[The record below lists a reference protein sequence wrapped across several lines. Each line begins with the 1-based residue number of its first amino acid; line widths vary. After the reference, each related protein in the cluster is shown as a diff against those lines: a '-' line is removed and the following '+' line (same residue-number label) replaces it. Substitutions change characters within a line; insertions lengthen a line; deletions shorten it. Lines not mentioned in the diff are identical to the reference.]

1 MKFLVIGNGAIGK
14 KRIDALIKLGCSNIF
29 VYDNILSEDIF
40 EYTVVITNELGFNKI
55 QMISADNDIF
65 KNSPPDWVFIATS
78 HSAATEWAKVALQ
91 WGSKVLVEKPLGRN
105 YQETQDIC
113 SYIKYPNQLFVGFNY
128 RFYKGVR
135 FLCRDIE
142 ENKFGNI
149 ISINVVIG
157 HAGSPEDKHSWK
169 LNSFDGSSDSLLDPG
184 IHVLD
189 ILNSLFPNKIKPLGG
204 KYWSGFWDTGV
215 KEEVHMLY
223 TAGDSIINFSSSI
236 AKWRNT
242 FSIEVNGTDGYGCLN
257 GRGGNYG
264 IQSYVRGKRWGW
276 NKTES
281 QRESERL
288 VSESDCSDSF
298 LVETESLLK
307 GSKLNCTATEAL
319 ATMKLYDESIRILQ

>member
-1 MKFLVIGNGAIGK
+1 MRFLIIGNGAIGK
-14 KRIDALIKLGCSNIF
+14 KRIEALIKLGYSNIF
-29 VYDNILSEDIF
+29 VYDNIVSEDIF
-40 EYTVVITNELGFNKI
+40 EYTVVFPESLDFNKV
-55 QMISADNDIF
+55 QMISIEDDIF
-65 KNSPPDWVFIATS
+65 KDSPPDWVFIATS
-78 HSAATEWAKVALQ
+78 HGAAMEWAKVALQ

-105 YQETQDIC
+105 YQETQDIS

-128 RFYKGVR
+128 RFHKGVQN
-135 FLCRDIE
+135 LCKDIE
-142 ENKFGNI
+142 ENKFGSI
-149 ISINVVIG
+149 ISMNMVIG
-157 HAGSPEDKHSWK
+157 HGGSPEDKYFWK
-169 LNSFDGSSDSLLDPG
+169 LNNFDGSADSLLDPG
-184 IHVLD
+184 IHFLD
-189 ILNSLFPNKIKPLGG
+189 ILNLLFPNKVKPLGG
-204 KYWSGFWDTGV
+204 KCWSGFWNTGV

-223 TAGDSIINFSSSI
+223 TAGDSIINLSTSI

-242 FSIEVNGTDGYGCLN
+242 FRIEVNGIEGYGCLN

-264 IQSYVRGKRWGW
+264 VQTYTRGKRWGW
-276 NKTES
+276 SEGES